1 MITCVDIFIELGA
14 ETVNIIINLWIK
26 RDPGEGGAGGGGGG
40 GKNVLPGSDHHR
52 SMVDHVSR
60 NDWFLRVSDEVLSM
74 NIALLYLMK

>member
-14 ETVNIIINLWIK
+14 ETVNIIINLRIK
-26 RDPGEGGAGGGGGG
+26 RDPGEGGAGGGG
-40 GKNVLPGSDHHR
+40 KNGLPGSDHHR

>member
-14 ETVNIIINLWIK
+14 ETVNIIINLRIK
-26 RDPGEGGAGGGGGG
+26 RDPGEGGAGGGGVR
-40 GKNVLPGSDHHR
+40 KNVLPGSDHHR

>member
-14 ETVNIIINLWIK
+14 ETVNIIINLRIK

-40 GKNVLPGSDHHR
+40 GGKNVLPGSDHHG

-60 NDWFLRVSDEVLSM
+60 ND
-74 NIALLYLMK
+74 